1 MKFYVKKICTLFLTL
16 FLVMFLAFTAF
27 RIIPGNS
34 AQIALGLDASDE
46 DVAALMHERGLDKPF
61 LESFVSYV
69 GGLLHGDAGISM
81 HYDKPVME
89 VIKGRLPV
97 TLLTA
102 FLAIFLIIIM
112 AFPIGILT
120 SAIKHPAG
128 ETVFTLFNQS
138 FMAVPSFFMGII
150 ITLIFGLILKFF
162 SPGGYI
168 PYNEDLRGCMKYLFW
183 PALAIA
189 LPKTAMLVRLIRTG
203 IQKELTKDY
212 VRTARSKG
220 NNMFRILVLHVMKN
234 AMIPVITFFG
244 MMIAEVLAGSIVVEK
259 VFSLPGLGTLLVSE
273 IGARDYPVVQ
283 AIMLYIAFTVIII
296 NFIVDLTYKR
306 FDKRVNV

>member
-1 MKFYVKKICTLFLTL
+1 
-16 FLVMFLAFTAF
+16 
-27 RIIPGNS
+27 
-34 AQIALGLDASDE
+34 
-46 DVAALMHERGLDKPF
+46 
-61 LESFVSYV
+61 
-69 GGLLHGDAGISM
+69 
-81 HYDKPVME
+81 
-89 VIKGRLPV
+89 
-97 TLLTA
+97 
-102 FLAIFLIIIM
+102 
-112 AFPIGILT
+112 
-120 SAIKHPAG
+120 
-128 ETVFTLFNQS
+128 
-138 FMAVPSFFMGII
+138 
-150 ITLIFGLILKFF
+150 
-162 SPGGYI
+162 
-168 PYNEDLRGCMKYLFW
+168 MKYLFW